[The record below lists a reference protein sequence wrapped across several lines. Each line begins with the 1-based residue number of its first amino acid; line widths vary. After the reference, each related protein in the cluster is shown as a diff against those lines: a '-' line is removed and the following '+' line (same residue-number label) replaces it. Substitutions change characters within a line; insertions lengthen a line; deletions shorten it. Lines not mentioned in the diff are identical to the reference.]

1 MRKYLI
7 EYGSNQQDVGW
18 VGPGKIDSSVGT
30 FISNSRDT
38 KRHGQD
44 LLGSAGGGWVVA
56 YVATKAVPPVALL
69 EGTGSENWQKLETV
83 SQARYTP
90 ENGGR
95 WYNLPLGQSCDPAI
109 ILWDS
114 PSATAVRWVQ
124 PSTW

>member
-18 VGPGKIDSSVGT
+18 VGPGKSDSSVGT

-38 KRHGQD
+38 RRHGQD

-56 YVATKAVPPVALL
+56 YVATRG
-69 EGTGSENWQKLETV
+69 GTTFHKGYAAV
-83 SQARYTP
+83 SQARYTA

-95 WYNLPLGQSCDPAI
+95 WYNLPPGQSCDLPGPAPQGDTI
-109 ILWDS
+109 W
-114 PSATAVRWVQ
+114 
-124 PSTW
+124 